1 MSTKQSSTEVA
12 DEVSAGSPAEGEAE
26 AGRPREARLYVS
38 RLEPWSVMKTSFVLS
53 LGLAIVIIVAI
64 TLVWGVLTALGVFSS
79 VNDAVES
86 VAGSSSSVFNVEDL
100 FSLGNVLS
108 VSLGLSVLNVILTT
122 VFATLFA
129 FMYNLT
135 VPFARG
141 FEVTLREE

>member
-1 MSTKQSSTEVA
+1 MSKKQSATDV
-12 DEVSAGSPAEGEAE
+12 AE
-26 AGRPREARLYVS
+26 ATAAEPVEDVAIEASGPREARLYLS

-53 LGLAIVIIVAI
+53 LGLAVVIIVAV
-64 TLVWGVLTALGVFSS
+64 TLVWGVLTAIGVFSS

-86 VAGSSSSVFNVEDL
+86 VAGSSSSVLNVEDF

-108 VSLGLSVLNVILTT
+108 ASLGLSVLNVILTT

>member
-1 MSTKQSSTEVA
+1 MSKKQSATDV
-12 DEVSAGSPAEGEAE
+12 AE
-26 AGRPREARLYVS
+26 ATAAEPVEDVAVEASGPREARLYLS

-53 LGLAIVIIVAI
+53 LGLAVVIIVAV
-64 TLVWGVLTALGVFSS
+64 TLVWGVLTAIGVFSS

-86 VAGSSSSVFNVEDL
+86 VAGSSSSVLNVEDF

-108 VSLGLSVLNVILTT
+108 ASLGLSVLNVILTT

>member
-12 DEVSAGSPAEGEAE
+12 DEVSAGSPAESEAE
-26 AGRPREARLYVS
+26 AGGPREARLYVS

>member
-1 MSTKQSSTEVA
+1 VSKEQTSTEGA
-12 DEVSAGSPAEGEAE
+12 DASTAE
-26 AGRPREARLYVS
+26 APDDAVAETTGPREAQLYLS

-53 LGLAIVIIVAI
+53 LGLAIVILVAV

-86 VAGSSSSVFNVEDL
+86 VAGSSSSVLNIEDL
-100 FSLGNVLS
+100 FSLGNVLMAAI
-108 VSLGLSVLNVILTT
+108 GLSVLNVILTT